1 MATSP
6 AHVKVYSSSIP
17 LTVWSGLVLVAI
29 AVAIMWA
36 VPASRFVVASGLAGG
51 LLLAGALVMRRR
63 RALSGESPEA
73 PLHLR
78 D

>member
-1 MATSP
+1 
-6 AHVKVYSSSIP
+6 
-17 LTVWSGLVLVAI
+17 VAI

-36 VPASRFVVASGLAGG
+36 IPAARFIVGSGLAGG
-51 LLLAGALVMRRR
+51 LLLAGALWMRRR
-63 RALSGESPEA
+63 QAQSGESPAA